1 MLAMDDAIDNNKRGV
16 LLLKNSKTDKE
27 TIRITVR
34 EIAILVAPVIA
45 NTNFRLSRTGSESSR
60 LVYKKSSFPNE

>member
-1 MLAMDDAIDNNKRGV
+1 MLAMDDAIDNNRRGV

-45 NTNFRLSRTGSESSR
+45 NTNLRLSRTGFESSK
-60 LVYKKSSFPNE
+60 LVYEKSSFPKE